1 MKKKVLLCLFLL
13 FVLLTN
19 MVGCSRDSGG
29 ALLDD
34 PDFFSPDTESTDSK
48 HELPAGAS
56 LSVHFLDVGQADAA
70 LVLCAGEAML
80 IDGGNTADSQFLYS
94 YLDAQG
100 IDHLDYVVCTHAH
113 EDHVGGL
120 AAALNACTAD
130 VIYAP
135 VQSYE
140 SKAFHDFLKYAAAQ
154 DISVTV
160 PEPGSQFDLGSAE
173 VQILGPQ
180 KEYEEPN
187 NTSLVLRVVFGEASF
202 LFTGD
207 AEREAE
213 QDMIDAGVSL
223 SSTVLKVGH
232 HGSDTSTSYV
242 FLRGVMPE
250 YAVISVGE
258 GNSYGHPDDAVL
270 SRLRDAGAAVYRTDM
285 QGTIVAESDGESVAF
300 ATEKNPDAHTNPTED
315 DGSGQN
321 GTTPGPGDE
330 PLYIGNKNT
339 KKFHLPSCSYLPE
352 EKNQVAFNSREE
364 AIEEGFDPCKKCN
377 P

>member
-1 MKKKVLLCLFLL
+1 M
-13 FVLLTN
+13 
-19 MVGCSRDSGG
+19 
-29 ALLDD
+29 
-34 PDFFSPDTESTDSK
+34 
-48 HELPAGAS
+48 
-56 LSVHFLDVGQADAA
+56 
-70 LVLCAGEAML
+70 
-80 IDGGNTADSQFLYS
+80 
-94 YLDAQG
+94 
-100 IDHLDYVVCTHAH
+100 
-113 EDHVGGL
+113 
-120 AAALNACTAD
+120 
-130 VIYAP
+130 
-135 VQSYE
+135 
-140 SKAFHDFLKYAAAQ
+140 KYAAAQ